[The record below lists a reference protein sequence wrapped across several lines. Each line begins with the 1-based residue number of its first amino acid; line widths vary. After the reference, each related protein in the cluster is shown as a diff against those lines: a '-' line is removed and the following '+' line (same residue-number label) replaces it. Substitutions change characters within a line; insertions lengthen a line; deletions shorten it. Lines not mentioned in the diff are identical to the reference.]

1 MNAHHRRCAG
11 DGGVFR
17 LMVSPEVYLY
27 KTVILRTLM
36 ELKYL
41 NPVKMVRVGKSGVR
55 KMVTNGC
62 LTDPSHKMAP
72 AQFAQ
77 LFAMALVKYI
87 SPRQSP

>member
-11 DGGVFR
+11 DGGVLR

-27 KTVILRTLM
+27 KTVALRTLM

-41 NPVKMVRVGKSGVR
+41 NPVKIVKGKSGVR

-87 SPRQSP
+87 SPCQSP